1 MEAKVKKKYIRPENV
16 LLDTQISLRLETTSL
31 NMGDGSG
38 GSGYVPPG
46 SEIGGGGG
54 GGNAR
59 SGDFFDDEEVDYY
72 DDWL

>member
-16 LLDTQISLRLETTSL
+16 LLDTQISLRLETISL
-31 NMGDGSG
+31 NKGGNGG

-46 SEIGGGGG
+46 SEIGGGKH
-54 GGNAR
+54 AR